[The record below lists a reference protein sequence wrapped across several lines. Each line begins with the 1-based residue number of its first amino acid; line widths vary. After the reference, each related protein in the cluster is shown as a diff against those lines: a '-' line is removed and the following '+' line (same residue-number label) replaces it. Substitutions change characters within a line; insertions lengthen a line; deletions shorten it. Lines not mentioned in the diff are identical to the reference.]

1 MKNRFFSWNMR
12 NRILA
17 IIFLVVVL
25 SVASVTLFNSINF
38 SRTTIGNLGEQM
50 VKHGFEVVEYSG
62 NIVEGSV
69 NALETLALTPRLIE
83 MVQEANLDYGEGTQA
98 EIDQTISELDEAW
111 INNDPQ
117 IAGLIDEIKNNDV
130 SEHMRRFMEQF
141 PENVEVFATDLQGLN
156 VAMSGQTGDYL
167 QADEEWWLTAYN
179 GGQGATSTSAVDY
192 DESSG
197 AWAMDIGVP
206 IRDENGDVIGILR
219 GTIDISVVFSA
230 LSEIRFGETGRAVL
244 IDSQGRVLYSDNE
257 KFLMQPAPQDIL
269 DFINEGNSG
278 WTSDLTDLE
287 GNDAVLAYGKLGG
300 ALGQSLGWTILLD
313 QDLFEVKA
321 PVRKMLWNNVLV
333 ALGVLVILFIIG
345 IFIARSLA
353 EPIRKIAENL
363 SNIGLK
369 GDLNRDISAH
379 EKEKMMQQSGELGEM
394 AKAMANLESY
404 LQHTADVASRLAEGD
419 LTINTAPLSEK
430 DELGI
435 SFKTMIEILRSTVGD
450 IARNAKHVNN
460 ASEQLA
466 GAAEQ
471 SGNATNQIAVTVQQ
485 VASGIQD
492 QTASITRT
500 STVVNSMTESIEE
513 VSKGVQH
520 QEKAIN
526 QASIITA
533 QLSEAI
539 SQVAENAQAVTSN
552 SEKASDAARSG
563 TKTVKETVDG
573 MVIISEKVELAARR
587 VREMGERSQEIGIIV
602 ATIEDIASQTNLLAL
617 NAAIEAAR
625 AGEQGKGFAV
635 VAEEVRKLAERSA
648 IATQEIGNLINGIRN
663 TVDEA
668 VTAMDLSTREV
679 ETGVSRANQA
689 GKALEDILAVSE
701 AVFQQAEQA
710 ASATE
715 EMNAASNKL
724 VGAID
729 SVSAII
735 EANTSAFNEMAGNSN
750 AVLQAFESIA
760 SISEENS
767 AAIEEVSASTEE
779 MSAQA
784 EEVNASA
791 QTLSDMAE
799 ILQKLVTQFK
809 LEQER

>member
-1 MKNRFFSWNMR
+1 
-12 NRILA
+12 
-17 IIFLVVVL
+17 
-25 SVASVTLFNSINF
+25 
-38 SRTTIGNLGEQM
+38 
-50 VKHGFEVVEYSG
+50 
-62 NIVEGSV
+62 
-69 NALETLALTPRLIE
+69 
-83 MVQEANLDYGEGTQA
+83 MVQEANLDYGERTQA
-98 EIDQTISELDEAW
+98 EIDQAISELDEAW
-111 INNDPQ
+111 VNNDPK
-117 IAGLIDEIKNNDV
+117 IAGLIDEIKNNDL
-130 SEHMRRFMEQF
+130 SKHMRRFMEQF

-192 DESSG
+192 DDSSG

-257 KFLMQPAPQDIL
+257 KFLMQPAPQEIL

-333 ALGVLVILFIIG
+333 ALGVLAILLVIG
-345 IFIARSLA
+345 IFIARSIA

-369 GDLNRDISAH
+369 GDLNRNVSAH

-419 LTINTAPLSEK
+419 LTINTSPLSEK

-450 IARNAKHVNN
+450 IARNAKHVNG
-460 ASEQLA
+460 ASEHLA

-500 STVVNSMTESIEE
+500 STVVNSMTESIGE

-563 TKTVKETVDG
+563 TKTVNETVDG
-573 MVIISEKVELAARR
+573 MVIISEKVGLAARR
-587 VREMGERSQEIGIIV
+587 VREMV
-602 ATIEDIASQTNLLAL
+602 
-617 NAAIEAAR
+617 
-625 AGEQGKGFAV
+625 
-635 VAEEVRKLAERSA
+635 
-648 IATQEIGNLINGIRN
+648 
-663 TVDEA
+663 
-668 VTAMDLSTREV
+668 
-679 ETGVSRANQA
+679 
-689 GKALEDILAVSE
+689 
-701 AVFQQAEQA
+701 
-710 ASATE
+710 
-715 EMNAASNKL
+715 
-724 VGAID
+724 
-729 SVSAII
+729 
-735 EANTSAFNEMAGNSN
+735 
-750 AVLQAFESIA
+750 
-760 SISEENS
+760 
-767 AAIEEVSASTEE
+767 
-779 MSAQA
+779 
-784 EEVNASA
+784 
-791 QTLSDMAE
+791 
-799 ILQKLVTQFK
+799 
-809 LEQER
+809 

>member
-1 MKNRFFSWNMR
+1 MR

-83 MVQEANLDYGEGTQA
+83 MVQEANLDYGKRTQA
-98 EIDQTISELDEAW
+98 EIDQAISELDEAW
-111 INNDPQ
+111 VNNDPQ
-117 IAGLIDEIKNNDV
+117 IAGLIDEIKNNDL
-130 SEHMRRFMEQF
+130 SKHMRRFMEQF

-192 DESSG
+192 DDSSG

-257 KFLMQPAPQDIL
+257 EFLMQPAPQEIL

-333 ALGVLVILFIIG
+333 ALGVLAILLVIG
-345 IFIARSLA
+345 IFIARSIA

-369 GDLNRDISAH
+369 GDLNRNVSAH

-404 LQHTADVASRLAEGD
+404 LQRTADVASRLAEGD
-419 LTINTAPLSEK
+419 LTINTSPLSEK

-450 IARNAKHVNN
+450 IARNAKHVNG
-460 ASEQLA
+460 ASEHLA

-500 STVVNSMTESIEE
+500 STVVNSMTESIGE

-563 TKTVKETVDG
+563 TKTVNETVDG
-573 MVIISEKVELAARR
+573 MVIISEKVGLAARR

-648 IATQEIGNLINGIRN
+648 VATQEIGNLINGIRN

-715 EMNAASNKL
+715 EMNAASNQL

-729 SVSAII
+729 SVSKII
-735 EANTSAFNEMAGNSN
+735 EANASAFNEMAGNSD

-791 QTLSDMAE
+791 QTLSEMAE
-799 ILQKLVTQFK
+799 ILQKLVTQFR
-809 LEQER
+809 LEQEG